1 MSDRKNTEPSAIDA
15 VVVNAED
22 YARSFASGGLPR
34 VPAKGLAVVTCMDAR
49 INLAAL
55 LGLGEGDAHMI
66 RNAGAVVGE
75 GELRSLAVSQRL
87 LGTTEIAVILHT
99 DCGMRTFKDEAFRD
113 ELEAETG
120 VRPQWTP
127 VEFGEVED
135 DVRANVRRILD
146 DPFIPHKKSVRG
158 FIYDVKTG
166 HLTEVV

>member
-1 MSDRKNTEPSAIDA
+1 MTKRTNQPSAIDG
-15 VVVNAED
+15 VVAHAEL
-22 YARSFASGGLPR
+22 YAQGFANGDLPR
-34 VPAKGLAVVTCMDAR
+34 IPAKGLAVVTCMDAR

-55 LGLGEGDAHMI
+55 LGLAEGDAHMI

-99 DCGMRTFKDEAFRD
+99 DCGMRTFKDDEFRD

-120 VRPQWTP
+120 IRPDWTP
-127 VEFGEVED
+127 VAFGGVED
-135 DVRANVRRILD
+135 DVRANEQRVLD

-158 FIYDVKTG
+158 FVYDVKTG
-166 HLTEVV
+166 TLTEVL

>member
-1 MSDRKNTEPSAIDA
+1 MSVIDELVHHADRY
-15 VVVNAED
+15 AETFD
-22 YARSFASGGLPR
+22 KGDLPR
-34 VPAKGLAVVTCMDAR
+34 IPAKSVAIVTCMDAR

-66 RNAGAVVGE
+66 RNAGGVVAG

-99 DCGMRTFKDEAFRD
+99 DCGMRTFSDADFRA

-120 VRPQWTP
+120 ARPTWTP
-127 VEFGEVED
+127 VTFSEPED
-135 DVRANVRRILD
+135 DVRQNVKRILD

-166 HLTEVV
+166 RLREVS